1 MTVSARLGE
10 ANAALNFNTYNLRRA
25 LCRTAF
31 ELRALAVAAL
41 IGATTQRNAGIVVL
55 RATTEIPKVLIG
67 YQEKRARSSPMGGQS
82 HIEPLYPGRRFRSA
96 PLPFRGRTNQFEPRK
111 LIVKFR

>member
-67 YQEKRARSSPMGGQS
+67 YQERRARSSPMGGS
-82 HIEPLYPGRRFRSA
+82 KPHRAALSGASISVGA
-96 PLPFRGRTNQFEPRK
+96 PSVSGENKPIRTP
-111 LIVKFR
+111 